1 MDIVKDKQSDE
12 LLKRIQNELTAI
24 LAEEAKDPERKL
36 SYETLLRPNPLP
48 IFGAGKQANGKPK
61 KSVTFPKQPAHKREE
76 GAKSAEARLASGDAQ
91 KKESDPSTSS
101 SSASLK
107 AALETGQWDVP
118 PTDRTLRA
126 EFMDS
131 SAAKSIDVDLQK
143 VQLELK
149 QSYELFQGIGEKFQS
164 INFSGLKSRIRDLH
178 LNSSTNE
185 MGKVSTNELQ
195 KVFDA
200 HYVKNSLDKLTT
212 DVSQGFRRHPGEFGD
227 IPELSTFFQACTQLE
242 HGLDALKQQR
252 RRSNELEKRLCWA
265 TEIAYDRMDEIRNAV
280 GTKPESNF

>member
-24 LAEEAKDPERKL
+24 IAEEAKDPERKL

-61 KSVTFPKQPAHKREE
+61 KTVTFPKQPAHKREA

-91 KKESDPSTSS
+91 RKESDPSTSS

-107 AALETGQWDVP
+107 AALATGKWDVP

-185 MGKVSTNELQ
+185 MGKMATNELQ